1 MTEERLMKKM
11 KDIFSNLLLMQDV
24 SFGCWDL
31 SAFGG
36 DFILGQWMEIFTFQG
51 MVTQQFS

>member
-1 MTEERLMKKM
+1 MKKM

-24 SFGCWDL
+24 SFGCWDW
-31 SAFGG
+31 SAFEG
-36 DFILGQWMEIFTFQG
+36 DFKLGQWMEIFTFQG